1 MKNKFSAWKFLTTT
15 LAAFSLFASSFSSSR
30 AEELNLNRFEQ
41 DIKNFENK
49 DQKQKRTSAETVFVG
64 SSTFTMWKQL
74 ETDFSEF
81 KAINRGFGGSTL
93 PEINHYFDQL
103 VCKYKPKRV
112 VLYAGTNDIA
122 ELHHTGKEVE
132 KDVEAFYSKLS
143 SCCPEAEF
151 YFVSMSMAPCRTEFE
166 NQYNEGNRAVLEFMK
181 HTKHAHYINVVPL
194 MRDKQNRLRADLFGL
209 DRLHMTESGYA
220 LWKPAIMKALR

>member
-1 MKNKFSAWKFLTTT
+1 
-15 LAAFSLFASSFSSSR
+15 
-30 AEELNLNRFEQ
+30 
-41 DIKNFENK
+41 
-49 DQKQKRTSAETVFVG
+49 
-64 SSTFTMWKQL
+64 MWKKL
-74 ETDFSEF
+74 ESEFSEF

-103 VCKYKPKRV
+103 VCNYKPKTV

-122 ELHHTGKEVE
+122 ELHHTGKEVA

-166 NQYNEGNRAVLEFMK
+166 NQYDEGNKAVLEFVK
-181 HTKHAHYINVVPL
+181 RTKHAHYINVVPL
-194 MRDKQNRLRADLFGL
+194 MRDNKNKLRAELFGP
-209 DRLHMTESGYA
+209 DHLHMTESGYA
-220 LWKPAIMKALR
+220 LWKPAILKALR